1 MKKKRISAA
10 LLRMAVVCSAVFVEN
25 TSATSVAEAQTGYT
39 ISVTPTNLIV
49 GEEFVVK
56 WTVPLGTFTFDDW
69 FGIFLVAATTGDP
82 LAWKYATFRGGETV
96 FDAPEARGDYECR
109 YFEWS
114 LFGGSRHVAKSETL
128 FVRQSAENPH
138 DTKNYPSRGRSIIA
152 FGDSLVA
159 GTGAAAADED
169 FPSELGRRL
178 GKEIINAGVSGDTTE
193 NALKRLQVDVL
204 DRNPKIVIVLLG
216 GGDILDGK
224 SPIAAVSNL
233 KSIVGR
239 IHEAGA
245 CVILVGVQGG
255 LFTDRLRDGLHALAE
270 ETRAAYVPNILRG
283 IIANPLL
290 SSDAVHPNREGY
302 KLMAERIF
310 PALLALD
317 ATPPVLRLSIARTG
331 ATVVVRWEGQ
341 ESALYRVLASAGLNA
356 ASFAPLVVAPERTGN
371 IRSVSLPADLREQF
385 FRVEEVTP

>member
-1 MKKKRISAA
+1 MRLFFCLTILVISLPLSARAEPAGAA
-10 LLRMAVVCSAVFVEN
+10 GS
-25 TSATSVAEAQTGYT
+25 GYS
-39 ISVTPTNLIV
+39 ISVMPTNLIV
-49 GEEFVVK
+49 GEEFVVT

-114 LFGGSRHVAKSETL
+114 LFGGSRHVATSETL
-128 FVRQSAENPH
+128 FVRQSVEDPH
-138 DTKNYPSRGRSIIA
+138 DTKNYPPRGSAIIV

-159 GTGAAAADED
+159 GKGVPAGDD

-178 GKEIINAGVSGDTTE
+178 GKEIINAGVVGDTTE
-193 NALKRLQVDVL
+193 DALKRLQADVL

-216 GGDILDGK
+216 GKDILDGT
-224 SPIAAVSNL
+224 SPVAAVENL
-233 KSIVGR
+233 KTIVGR

-255 LFTDRLRDGLHALAE
+255 LFTDRLRDGSHTLAE
-270 ETRAAYVPNILRG
+270 ETGVAYVPNILRG
-283 IIANPLL
+283 IIGNPLL
-290 SSDAVHPNREGY
+290 LSDAVHPNKEGY
-302 KLMAERIF
+302 RLMAERIF

-317 ATPPVLRLSIARTG
+317 AAPPVLRLSIASTG
-331 ATVVVRWEGQ
+331 KTVVLRWEG
-341 ESALYRVLASAGLNA
+341 EPSASYRVLASAGLNA
-356 ASFAPLVVAPERTGN
+356 ASFAPIGIAPERTGN
-371 IRSVSLPADLREQF
+371 IWSVSLPADLREQF
-385 FRVEEVTP
+385 FRVEEITQ